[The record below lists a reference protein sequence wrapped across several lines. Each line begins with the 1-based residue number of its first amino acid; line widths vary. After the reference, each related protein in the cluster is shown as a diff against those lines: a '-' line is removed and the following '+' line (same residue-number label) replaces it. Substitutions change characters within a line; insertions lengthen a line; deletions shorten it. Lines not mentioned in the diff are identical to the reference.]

1 MLHINRVRLRTE
13 GNDAS
18 PRINGLT
25 GTYIYMNVKKN
36 VLFLS
41 IVVILGKYLI
51 RQLSAPR
58 STEFDIQL
66 SKLSNTFRLHYI
78 LGIWYYTLLTNCSIR
93 TSRIFYTCYQVQL
106 CTSLSRMHHQMFF
119 ILFFSS
125 HSFSSHIFYSL
136 SFPLVPQIRGHIA
149 GSSPPSPL
157 RYVP

>member
-78 LGIWYYTLLTNCSIR
+78 LGI
-93 TSRIFYTCYQVQL
+93 
-106 CTSLSRMHHQMFF
+106 
-119 ILFFSS
+119 
-125 HSFSSHIFYSL
+125 
-136 SFPLVPQIRGHIA
+136 
-149 GSSPPSPL
+149 
-157 RYVP
+157 